1 MNEEI
6 FNGFSAIHFDS
17 LEIKE
22 KFCCV
27 KLKRVAT
34 EN

>member
-22 KFCCV
+22 KIAA
-27 KLKRVAT
+27 RD
-34 EN
+34 